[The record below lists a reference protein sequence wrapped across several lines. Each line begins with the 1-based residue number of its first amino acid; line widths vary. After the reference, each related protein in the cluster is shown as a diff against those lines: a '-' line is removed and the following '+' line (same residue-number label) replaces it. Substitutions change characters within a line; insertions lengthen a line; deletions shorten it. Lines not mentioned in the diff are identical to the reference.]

1 MKVRLLCV
9 LTALVQ
15 LGTYSASKHAIEA
28 IAQTLKQELA
38 EFGIHVATINPGPY
52 KTGFNNMMFEDLE

>member
-1 MKVRLLCV
+1 MV
-9 LTALVQ
+9 LVQ
-15 LGTYSASKHAIEA
+15 LGAYSASKYAIEA

-38 EFGIHVATINPGPY
+38 ELGIQVATINPGPY